1 MATGLSRQHV
11 QMGVTVRLIKD
22 YVSVPA
28 GTLATVQTVTSG
40 HGGNWHFTVRWKSHR
55 PIARAWLSER
65 GPRIMPMECSLN
77 LSEEDLQLF
86 EMATEQELLSPH
98 PPSEIPALGAQM
110 RKTSIN

>member
-1 MATGLSRQHV
+1 
-11 QMGVTVRLIKD
+11 
-22 YVSVPA
+22 
-28 GTLATVQTVTSG
+28 
-40 HGGNWHFTVRWKSHR
+40 
-55 PIARAWLSER
+55 
-65 GPRIMPMECSLN
+65 MPMECSLN